1 MKSIKWSLPLA
12 FLFIFTFSS
21 FASDNFQQDRLNEYF
36 DVLFENHRFMG
47 SVAILSGDEIQ
58 YHYGVGYA
66 DAEQKI
72 EIDDHTLFR
81 IASVSKPF
89 TATLILQLA
98 EEGKIS
104 LDDPLSEYHPEFPN
118 ADKISIEHLLYH
130 RSGLYNFT
138 NDPAYTDWMTEYK
151 TRDELLKL
159 LADHDPVFDPDE
171 KMEYS
176 NTNYILLTVIAE
188 NVSGLKFGEL
198 LKQNISGPLGLE
210 HTYLGDGAVIE
221 LPEAHS
227 YDFQKSW
234 HQAPVTDMSIP
245 LGAGG
250 IVSTPVEVV
259 RFAQALFNGE
269 LLSDHSLDAMT
280 NLKDNV
286 GMGLFHYPYNDQQ
299 GYGHTGGI
307 DSFRSNLAI
316 YPEEDL
322 YIAIT
327 ANSMAYSNN
336 DILVTLL
343 DAWHGKDVTIP
354 DFTSVTLSEEHL
366 RQFTGEYSSEDLPI
380 DISVWVED
388 GNLMAQAT
396 GQGTIPLD
404 AESETRFR
412 FDQAGLVMDF
422 AEGDPAPTSFVLF
435 QAGQEFIFQRK
446 AE

>member
-1 MKSIKWSLPLA
+1 MKIIRWNLTVVISLW
-12 FLFIFTFSS
+12 IFSSS
-21 FASDNFQQDRLNEYF
+21 FASDNFQQERLNEYF

-47 SVAILSGDEIQ
+47 SVAILSGGEIQ
-58 YHYGVGYA
+58 YQYGVGYA
-66 DAEQKI
+66 DVGQEI
-72 EIDDHTLFR
+72 EIDDQTRFR
-81 IASVSKPF
+81 IASISKPF

-98 EEGKIS
+98 EDGKLG
-104 LDDPLSEYHPEFPN
+104 LDDPLSEYYPEFPN
-118 ADKISIEHLLYH
+118 ADEISIEHLLYH

-151 TRDELLKL
+151 TRAELLEL
-159 LADHDPVFDPDE
+159 LAEHDPVFEPDE

-188 NVSGLKFGEL
+188 AVSGQTFGEL
-198 LKQNISGPLGLE
+198 LEQKITEPLGLE
-210 HTYLGDGAVIE
+210 HTYLGEGATIE
-221 LPEAHS
+221 YPEAHS
-227 YDFQKSW
+227 YEYQDSW
-234 HQAPVTDMSIP
+234 QQASVTDMSIP

-250 IVSTPVEVV
+250 IVSTPVDVV
-259 RFAQALFNGE
+259 LFARALFNGE
-269 LLSDHSLDAMT
+269 LLSDHSLNAMT
-280 NLKDNV
+280 NLNDNV
-286 GMGLFHYPYNDQQ
+286 GMGLFHYPYHDQS

-316 YPEEDL
+316 YPEEEL

-327 ANSMAYSNN
+327 ANSMTYSNN
-336 DILVTLL
+336 DILIALL
-343 DAWHGKDVTIP
+343 DAWHGKNVKIP

-366 RQFTGEYSSEDLPI
+366 QQFTGEYSSEDLPL

-446 AE
+446 VE